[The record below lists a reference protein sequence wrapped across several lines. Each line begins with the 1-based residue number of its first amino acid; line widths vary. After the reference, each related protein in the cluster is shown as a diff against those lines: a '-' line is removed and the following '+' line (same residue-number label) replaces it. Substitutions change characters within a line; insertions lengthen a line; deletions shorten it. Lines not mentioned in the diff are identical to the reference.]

1 MEAFAGVCAGGA
13 LTSITFID
21 LDLNQATE
29 MGKKV
34 MRDVAEARSFRAD
47 LP

>member
-1 MEAFAGVCAGGA
+1 VSALASACASGA

-29 MGKKV
+29 MGNKV